1 MFGMFFC
8 TFLSTFC
15 NFFAISLQLFCI
27 FFAIVVNARPD
38 NINPE
43 NISKTSR
50 NSTYRDPTGQFFCRT
65 WKPDRM
71 YIINYLSSHIEESPW
86 CHDSR
91 APEATT
97 LLEPPPRGLALYI
110 HMCSFFFRSLPAA
123 SRELTTYEQI
133 PNNYEVNFT
142 KGATLMW
149 SGIGWHNQIILN
161 IGIFARHW
169 HKYECK
175 QNNAWKYIYLF
186 FNKKIIPYS
195 VKWRNLVCQM
205 VPFASQRK
213 GTRKPR

>member
-1 MFGMFFC
+1 MFSDVWYV
-8 TFLSTFC
+8 FLQFV
-15 NFFAISLQLFCI
+15 AICLQLFCI
-27 FFAIVVNARPD
+27 CFAFVWQFILMPLPD

-43 NISKTSR
+43 SISNKSR

-65 WKPDRM
+65 WKPNRM
-71 YIINYLSSHIEESPW
+71 YIINYLSSHSKASPW

-110 HMCSFFFRSLPAA
+110 HTCSFFLRSLPAA

-149 SGIGWHNQIILN
+149 SSIGWHNQIILN
-161 IGIFARHW
+161 IGMYLQDVGISRNVNRIMH
-169 HKYECK
+169 E
-175 QNNAWKYIYLF
+175 NIYTYF
-186 FNKKIIPYS
+186 PTKNHTI
-195 VKWRNLVCQM
+195 
-205 VPFASQRK
+205 
-213 GTRKPR
+213 